1 MTSSAGESASTF
13 VDYYKELNID
23 RDLSVS
29 ELQTKIQELKAQ
41 WGMRAALVGR
51 RGEEAR
57 KVLSLLDDAA
67 QVFADEDSK
76 DRYDRDLRSH
86 GTTED
91 EENVNWVQRAWT
103 YYFAKDYGPA
113 RVAARKARQHNSDD
127 PTAYVV
133 SAWIELAENEVKRAE
148 EYASEAYVLDELNED
163 TFDVHQV
170 RGATLFNTGKIERS
184 IEAFN
189 RALTRAP
196 DAVKPDAYLRLS
208 VPQYALKLYDDAL
221 TSCLLGLSNEAYPL
235 IDEVQPKLVYN
246 ARESIRALCISDNNH
261 EQSLSLLNKTR
272 LRIENS
278 EASFAPKELLISFI
292 DKLIEIT
299 NKRIEIKN
307 LRNRTD
313 KAPEAPKDSDKPD
326 FPLISTGAAA
336 FFLIIFIS
344 FPHIITFLLFA
355 VPSVLVGYWVYQK
368 SEFNKTV
375 SEYEDA
381 LARYNQDKNRIKKL
395 SAEISQIETNLK
407 ISADDEILLF

>member
-113 RVAARKARQHNSDD
+113 SVAARKARQHNSDD

-133 SAWIELAENEVKRAE
+133 SAWIELAELEVKKAE
-148 EYASEAYVLDELNED
+148 EYASEAYVLDELSED
-163 TFDVHQV
+163 TFDVHEV
-170 RGATLFNTGKIERS
+170 RGATFHNSSKFERA

-196 DAVKPDAYLRLS
+196 EVMKPSIYWRLS
-208 VPQYALKLYDDAL
+208 LSQRALQHHDDAL

-235 IDEVQPKLVYN
+235 IDEVGSDLISS
-246 ARESIRALCISDNNH
+246 ARQTICGLCISNKSLNQD
-261 EQSLSLLNKTR
+261 LSLLEKTR
-272 LRIENS
+272 VRIENS
-278 EASFAPKELLISFI
+278 KASRDAKQDLTAFV

-299 NKRIEIKN
+299 NLKY
-307 LRNRTD
+307 RTN
-313 KAPEAPKDSDKPD
+313 KTPEPPKDSDKPD
-326 FPLISTGAAA
+326 FPLISAGAAA

-355 VPSVLVGYWVYQK
+355 VPGALVGYWLYQK
-368 SEFNKTV
+368 SEFKKTV

-395 SAEISQIETNLK
+395 SAEISQIEKNLK
-407 ISADDEILLF
+407 VSSDGEIRLF